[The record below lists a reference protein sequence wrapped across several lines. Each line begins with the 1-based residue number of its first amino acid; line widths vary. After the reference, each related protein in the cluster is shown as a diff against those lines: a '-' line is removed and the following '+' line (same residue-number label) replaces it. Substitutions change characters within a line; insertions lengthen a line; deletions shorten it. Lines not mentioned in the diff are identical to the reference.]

1 MESDDLQDQ
10 LGAFFKK
17 LENIDS
23 KLSELKPAYDG
34 TNRWIYGSEVM
45 SILRISASTL
55 RRRRLKNNIPF
66 KKIGGSFYYPSIFFD
81 KILLDMSRKGSDD
94 NWID

>member
-1 MESDDLQDQ
+1 MESDDLQNQ

-45 SILRISASTL
+45 RILRISESTL
-55 RRRRLKNNIPF
+55 RRRRLKNEIPF
-66 KKIGGSFYYPSIFFD
+66 QKIGGSFHYPSIYFD
-81 KILLDMSRKGSDD
+81 KILLEMSMRKLGNNEKD
-94 NWID
+94 